1 MNIDKYFMRA
11 YYLYSK
17 TTRSYVMKNG
27 IENIIFDLGGVLYK
41 LNYDATSQEFK
52 KLGAVNF
59 DSLYSQH
66 QQSDLFD
73 KFETG
78 KITPQ
83 QFCDQLKIELDIA
96 YRSNEEIINAWNA
109 MLLEFPKEHVEL
121 LISLK
126 NKYQIFLFSN
136 TNAIHMDYFS
146 TQFKDAYGYDIKD
159 LFDEAYFSCECG
171 FKKPAPE
178 SFQNILSKHNLIAEN
193 TFFIDD
199 TRRHIDGANQ
209 TGLHTKFLEKGMS
222 VLDIEKYI
230 LDVNENLLN
239 KDEVNSTLQLNRR
252 LA

>member
-1 MNIDKYFMRA
+1 M
-11 YYLYSK
+11 
-17 TTRSYVMKNG
+17 
-27 IENIIFDLGGVLYK
+27 IENIIFDLGGVLYN
-41 LNYDATSQEFK
+41 LNYGATSQEFK
-52 KLGAVNF
+52 KLGATNF

-83 QFCDQLKIELDIA
+83 QFCDTLKKELDIT

-121 LISLK
+121 LLSLK

-136 TNAIHMDYFS
+136 TNAIHMEYFS
-146 TQFKDAYGYDIKD
+146 KQFKDTYGYDIKD
-159 LFDEAYFSCECG
+159 LFNQAYFSCECG

-178 SFQNILSKHNLIAEN
+178 SFQNILSKHNLITEN

-209 TGLHTKFLEKGMS
+209 TGMHTKFLEKGMS
-222 VLDIEKYI
+222 VLDIEKFIYAI
-230 LDVNENLLN
+230 EEIQSQQNTI
-239 KDEVNSTLQLNRR
+239 NSSPQLNRR